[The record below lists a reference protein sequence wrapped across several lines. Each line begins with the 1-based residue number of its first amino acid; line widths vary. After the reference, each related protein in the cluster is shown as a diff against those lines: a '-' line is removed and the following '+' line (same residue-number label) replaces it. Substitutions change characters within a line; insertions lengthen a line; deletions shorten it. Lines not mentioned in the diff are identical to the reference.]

1 MKVKKPTSTPNE
13 SNNQS
18 IHSKD
23 LKGKK
28 AICINSSINPKNIK
42 KNKNNFILSLE
53 KTKHDQ
59 RDNEK
64 NIRKCKNLSIPNIV
78 LTSIEGGFIKC
89 IMAVNNNNKKVSKYC
104 VAFGNALINSILSV
118 DL

>member
-1 MKVKKPTSTPNE
+1 VKVKKPTSTPST

-23 LKGKK
+23 LKGINT
-28 AICINSSINPKNIK
+28 ICINSSINPKSIKNII
-42 KNKNNFILSLE
+42 NNFIRSLE

-59 RDNEK
+59 RVNEK
-64 NIRKCKNLSIPNIV
+64 NIRKCKNLSIPNTVLISIV
-78 LTSIEGGFIKC
+78 GGFIKC
-89 IMAVNNNNKKVSKYC
+89 RTVISNKKIKVNKYC
-104 VAFGNALINSILSV
+104 VGFDNDLINTILLV

>member
-1 MKVKKPTSTPNE
+1 MKVKKPTSTPSA
-13 SNNQS
+13 SNIQS

-23 LKGKK
+23 LNGKN
-28 AICINSSINPKNIK
+28 AICINSSINPKSIKNII
-42 KNKNNFILSLE
+42 NNFIRSLE

-59 RDNEK
+59 RLNEK
-64 NIRKCKNLSIPNIV
+64 NIRKCKNLSIPNIG

-89 IMAVNNNNKKVSKYC
+89 KVAVSNNRKKVNKYC
-104 VAFGNALINSILSV
+104 VGLDKDLINSILPV

>member
-1 MKVKKPTSTPNE
+1 MKVKKPTSTPNA

-23 LKGKK
+23 LKGKN
-28 AICINSSINPKNIK
+28 AICINSSINPKSIKNII
-42 KNKNNFILSLE
+42 NNFIRSLE

-59 RDNEK
+59 RLNKK
-64 NIRKCKNLSIPNIV
+64 NIRKWKNLSIKV
-78 LTSIEGGFIKC
+78 TSIEGGFIKC
-89 IMAVNNNNKKVSKYC
+89 KVAVSKNRKKVNKYC
-104 VAFGNALINSILSV
+104 VGLDKDLINSIFPV